1 MRVDDQD
8 EDDEGPEDQLPIP
21 MPPVARKVTYE
32 YTHEDLVVAADRAIK
47 LLEPILDEDI
57 YKGLMRVQFDVDD
70 VVALLKN
77 FKNRVAIHA
86 FQSGKL
92 VWQND
97 ILPHVDETIDLGKLL
112 KKD

>member
-1 MRVDDQD
+1 MSDQD
-8 EDDEGPEDQLPIP
+8 EDENEPSIP
-21 MPPVARKVTYE
+21 MPPPRRPAAYE
-32 YTHEDLVVAADRAIK
+32 YTHEDMVVAADRAIK
-47 LLEPILDEDI
+47 LLEPMLDEDI
-57 YKGLMRVQFDVDD
+57 YKGLMRVQFDLDD

-97 ILPHVDETIDLGKLL
+97 ILPHVDDVMDIRKILGK
-112 KKD
+112 DR

>member
-1 MRVDDQD
+1 MSDQD
-8 EDDEGPEDQLPIP
+8 EDDPDKPSIP
-21 MPPVARKVTYE
+21 MPPPRRPAAYE
-32 YTHEDLVVAADRAIK
+32 YTHEDMVVAADRAIK
-47 LLEPILDEDI
+47 LLEPMLDEDI
-57 YKGLMRVQFDVDD
+57 YKGLMRVQFDLDD

-97 ILPHVDETIDLGKLL
+97 ILPHVDDVMDIRKILR
-112 KKD
+112 KDG